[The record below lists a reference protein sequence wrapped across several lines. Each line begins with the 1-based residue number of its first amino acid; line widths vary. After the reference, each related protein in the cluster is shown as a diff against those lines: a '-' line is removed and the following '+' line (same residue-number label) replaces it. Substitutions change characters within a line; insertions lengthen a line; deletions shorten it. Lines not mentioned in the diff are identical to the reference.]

1 MKEHIS
7 VLKRA
12 AVFTAIFTAFL
23 LIVQSAQTAWG
34 AERSY
39 YQTSVARDKLNNGR
53 LLVPLRLVS
62 EYTGGLVEWHASE
75 KRITITKGGR
85 DIRLSPGSGQALVNG
100 TVHLLDAPALLEKGV
115 TYVPLRFVGEALGL
129 EVNWNSYS
137 QTAVLTDRE
146 RGYTLN
152 VEVEPPLPLKDAV
165 RLMIQAAAGRDLI
178 AVKQKQQLLRPYFT
192 QQAMEELIFNGGIAL
207 FLETPEL
214 KGFSFSGANTAYIF
228 GNDNMMFI
236 SRNAF
241 SQKLGITVNESAT
254 LIRTSQGWKIGYIS
268 YAFDYP
274 H

>member
-1 MKEHIS
+1 MKEHIF

-12 AVFTAIFTAFL
+12 AVLTAIFTAFL

-39 YQTSVARDKLNNGR
+39 YKTSVARDKLNNGR

-75 KRITITKGGR
+75 KRITITKGDR

-129 EVNWNSYS
+129 EVNWSSHS
-137 QTAVLTDRE
+137 QTAILTDRD
-146 RGYTLN
+146 RGVTLN
-152 VEVEPPLPLKDAV
+152 VEVEPPLPLKDALT
-165 RLMIQAAAGRDLI
+165 LMNQVVAGRDLSG
-178 AVKQKQQLLRPYFT
+178 VKQKQQLLRPYFT
-192 QQAMEELIFNGGIAL
+192 QQAMEQLIFSGGIDL
-207 FLETPEL
+207 FLKTPEL
-214 KGFSFSGANTAYIF
+214 KGFSFSGAHTAYTY
-228 GNDNMMFI
+228 GNDNMMFF

-241 SQKLGITVNESAT
+241 SPKLSITVNESAT